1 MSFNENRVQSAVEEI
16 QETWEHYPLDA
27 DDLVEIHSERR
38 LHDAILLIEDWVSS
52 ETWNVVTLT
61 WDECVE
67 IIRRLRDLTR
77 ADYEELGQR
86 LLRRIEQILQFGS
99 AADRD
104 LIAQA
109 VRDAENAAPESSTPA
124 GTQSSSSVG

>member
-1 MSFNENRVQSAVEEI
+1 MTFNEERVQTAVEEI
-16 QETWEHYPLDA
+16 QETWECYPLSL

-77 ADYEELGQR
+77 ADYEEHGRR
-86 LLRRIEQILQFGS
+86 LLRRVERILRFGTPEDK
-99 AADRD
+99 AMIRE
-104 LIAQA
+104 A
-109 VRDAENAAPESSTPA
+109 VRDAENAAPESMSAIA
-124 GTQSSSSVG
+124 GSSSTVG